1 MKKGLEPPAPSD
13 IDLFQQ
19 AVEGVTPITPPN
31 RVSATPARK
40 PRTSGKPATSS
51 PEISDSWSDHGAGDV
66 APTSYLRDG
75 LNRMTLRK
83 LRRGLWP
90 VQESIDLHGYTSDEA
105 RHALMHFLQHALL
118 YNYRCVSVIH
128 GKGWRA
134 EGGEGVLKIR
144 VRHWLSQYPPVLAF
158 CEAPANAGG
167 GGAVWILLKHSS

>member
-1 MKKGLEPPAPSD
+1 MKKGLEPPVPSD
-13 IDLFQQ
+13 ADLFQQ
-19 AVEGVTPITPPN
+19 ALEGVTPITHPN
-31 RVSATPARK
+31 RVPTPAK
-40 PRTSGKPATSS
+40 PSRVSASAAIPS
-51 PEISDSWSDHGAGDV
+51 PVVSDGWSDHGAGDI

-90 VQESIDLHGYTSDEA
+90 VQDSIDLHGYTSDEA
-105 RHALMHFLQHALL
+105 RHALMKFLQHAQMK
-118 YNYRCVSVIH
+118 NYRCVSVIH

-144 VRHWLSQYPPVLAF
+144 VRHWLTQYPPVLAF

-167 GGAVWILLKHSS
+167 GGAVWLLIKPTA